1 MKIKS
6 LITVVIT
13 NNALTS
19 GASDVRVIALILVVT
34 LFVLTSCIRLQRE
47 HRLGAL
53 ASPPPPEVCAKLASR
68 ALWMS
73 LSAIGAGGVGS
84 ASTAISGDITDT
96 APHWSLVGIG
106 AGMSILGGVF
116 GYLGTYWAAQYNRK
130 GCQ

>member
-1 MKIKS
+1 MRFI
-6 LITVVIT
+6 V
-13 NNALTS
+13 
-19 GASDVRVIALILVVT
+19 LILVAA
-34 LFVLTSCIRLQRE
+34 LFVLSGCIDFQRV

-53 ASPPPPEVCAKLASR
+53 APPPPPEVCAKLASH

-73 LSAIGAGGVGS
+73 LSAIGAGGIGS
-84 ASTAISGDITDT
+84 ASTAVSGDVTDT